1 MKFTRLIYVTLIL
14 LSAATLSLKAQDKKT
29 TEKKNTEKKTTDKK
43 TTDKKTTEKKPAET
57 KAEDQNKAVTEEIEV
72 VRPYKPILAEAVKL
86 RRSPDLNDVKT
97 YKARFNYSLTD
108 KRLELNSDIDKLYAQ
123 EVAAEKQQEIIN
135 NYVKGAFGSAST
147 ILGEAYVNMGRDEAL
162 QAGAFFRHFS
172 QSGKLEGQK
181 LNQQQL
187 SVFGRSIGDKVTLSG
202 RVNYERKGLN
212 FYGYDEADPL
222 RNTDPQRQAFNFIE
236 LEGEVV
242 NKYTEDADALSYAAK
257 INGYI
262 WGDQFSAKENAVVIN
277 GYLNK
282 RISSFNLGL
291 AASGD
296 FGSTKDE
303 LTNVSNNLF
312 RVNPYIRL
320 QTNGINITAGINFV
334 YESLASKS
342 RLFPAVT
349 ADFTL
354 IPDYLQIFAEVKGDV
369 NKTSMKDLTD
379 ENPFLNSNI
388 NIKNSVEKLTF
399 SAGIKG
405 TGGPGFG
412 YKARVYR
419 KEIEDMPLFVN
430 NYTAFNKFDVIYD
443 FGTMKLLGLE
453 GEISVQVSDQL
464 KWTGKLNL
472 EDYKPAAETYSWFK
486 PQLRI
491 TSNLDYKITDQ
502 IGFNA
507 SVVIQDASNAK
518 VYTSAPASN
527 YLIPDPTIEQIADV
541 KGFVDLGIGAS
552 YKINNK
558 FSAFAKANNLFNKKY
573 SRYLYYPVI
582 GVNVFGGISYSF

>member
-1 MKFTRLIYVTLIL
+1 MKLSKLIYTTLIL
-14 LSAATLSLKAQDKKT
+14 LSAGSLSLKAQDKKP
-29 TEKKNTEKKTTDKK
+29 TDKK
-43 TTDKKTTEKKPAET
+43 PTET
-57 KAEDQNKAVTEEIEV
+57 KVEDQNKAVTEEIEV

-108 KRLELNSDIDKLYAQ
+108 KKLQLNSDIDKLYAQ

-135 NYVKGAFGSAST
+135 NYVKGAFGSAGT
-147 ILGEAYVNMGRDEAL
+147 ILGEAYINLGRDEAL
-162 QAGAFFRHFS
+162 QAGGYFRHFS
-172 QSGKLEGQK
+172 QEGKLEGQK
-181 LNQQQL
+181 YNQQQL
-187 SVFGRSIGDKVTLSG
+187 SVFGRSIGEKAVLSG
-202 RVNYERKGLN
+202 RVNYERKGFY
-212 FYGYDEADPL
+212 FYGYDEADPT
-222 RNTDPQRQAFNFIE
+222 RNLDPQRQAFNFIE
-236 LEGEVV
+236 AEGEIV
-242 NKYTEDADALSYAAK
+242 NKYTEDEDAFSYAAK
-257 INGYI
+257 LNGYI
-262 WGDQFSAKENAVVIN
+262 WGDQYSAKENAVVIN
-277 GYLNK
+277 GYVNK
-282 RISSFNLGL
+282 RISNFNLGL
-291 AASGD
+291 AASGE

-303 LTNVSNNLF
+303 LTSISNNLF
-312 RVNPYIRL
+312 RLNPYIRL
-320 QTNGINITAGINFV
+320 QTNGIKITAGINFV
-334 YESLASKS
+334 QETATSTS

-354 IPDYLQIFAEVKGDV
+354 IQDYLQIFAEVKGDV

-388 NIKNSVEKLTF
+388 SIKNSVEKLSF

-419 KEIEDMPLFVN
+419 KEIESMPLFVN
-430 NYTAFNKFDVIYD
+430 NFDNFNKFDVIYD
-443 FGTMKLLGLE
+443 FGNMKLLGLE

-472 EDYKPAAETYSWFK
+472 ENYKPASETYSWFK

-491 TSNLDYKITDQ
+491 SSNLDYKITDK

-507 SVVIQDASNAK
+507 AVVVQDASDAK
-518 VYTSAPASN
+518 IYTASPGSN
-527 YLIPDPTIEQIADV
+527 YVLPVPMNETATSI

-552 YKINNK
+552 YKINDR
-558 FSAFAKANNLFNKKY
+558 FSAFAKVNNLLNTKY

-582 GVNVFGGISYSF
+582 GLNVFGGISYSF